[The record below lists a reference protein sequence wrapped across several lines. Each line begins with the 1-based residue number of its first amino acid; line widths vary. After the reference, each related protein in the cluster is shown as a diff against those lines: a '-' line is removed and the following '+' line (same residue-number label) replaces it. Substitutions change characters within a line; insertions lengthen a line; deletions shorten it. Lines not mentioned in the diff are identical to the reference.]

1 MKYSTFSKLIN
12 HYNKFSIGVLKI
24 FLCFNN
30 CSINYISLSP
40 GKVFLVLNWLFSEL
54 DTFLGL
60 LKVGFVLFFFIFKIC
75 EKSLLIPSV
84 TILFRIPEA

>member
-1 MKYSTFSKLIN
+1 MKCSTFSKLIN
-12 HYNKFSIGVLKI
+12 HYNKFSVGVWKI

-60 LKVGFVLFFFIFKIC
+60 LKVGFVLFFLFLKFVK
-75 EKSLLIPSV
+75 KSILIPSV
-84 TILFRIPEA
+84 TILLRMPEA